1 MRLILVI
8 VFVPIVIFM
17 TNAYATIAVIVNK
30 SNPVSDISYN
40 ELKQIL
46 EARKQYWD
54 NGEKIILI
62 FKPVTS
68 VETRTLIDMVYKIKY
83 EEFDKYWFLKV
94 YDNKIMEFPKIL
106 NSTGTINILV
116 SEISGAIAFIG
127 VDEVSK
133 RGNIKVLRVN
143 GKMPDEDGYPFKIEE
158 QFSPLPP
165 SLTKGD

>member
-46 EARKQYWD
+46 ETRKQYWD

-62 FKPVTS
+62 FKPITS

-116 SEISGAIAFIG
+116 SEIQGAIAFIG

-143 GKMPDEDGYPFKIEE
+143 GKMSDEDGYPFK
-158 QFSPLPP
+158 
-165 SLTKGD
+165 

>member
-1 MRLILVI
+1 MRLISVI
-8 VFVPIVIFM
+8 VFAPLVIFM

-30 SNPVSDISYN
+30 SNPVSDVSYN
-40 ELKQIL
+40 ELKQIS

-68 VETRTLIDMVYKIKY
+68 VETRASIDMVYKIKY

-94 YDNKIMEFPKIL
+94 YENKIMEFPKIL

-116 SEISGAIAFIG
+116 SEIQGAIAFIG

-143 GKMPDEDGYPFKIEE
+143 GKMPDEDGYPFK
-158 QFSPLPP
+158 
-165 SLTKGD
+165 

>member
-1 MRLILVI
+1 MILILII
-8 VFVPIVIFM
+8 VFAPIVIFM
-17 TNAYATIAVIVNK
+17 TNAYATVAVIVNK

-40 ELKQIL
+40 ELKQIM

-54 NGEKIILI
+54 NREKITLI
-62 FKPVTS
+62 FKPIAS
-68 VETRTLIDMVYKIKY
+68 NETRLLIDRVYKIKY
-83 EEFDKYWFLKV
+83 EEFEKYWFLKV

-116 SEISGAIAFIG
+116 SEIQGAISFID

-143 GKMPDEDGYPFKIEE
+143 GKMPDENGYPFK
-158 QFSPLPP
+158 
-165 SLTKGD
+165 

>member
-1 MRLILVI
+1 MRLISVI

-54 NGEKIILI
+54 NGEKITLI
-62 FKPVTS
+62 FKPVVS
-68 VETRTLIDMVYKIKY
+68 NETRTLIDRVYKIKY
-83 EEFDKYWFLKV
+83 EDFDKYWFSKV
-94 YDNKIMEFPKIL
+94 YKGEITEFPKIL
-106 NSTGTINILV
+106 VSTATINILV
-116 SEISGAIAFIG
+116 SEIQGAIAFIG

-143 GKMPDEDGYPFKIEE
+143 GKMPDEDGYPFK
-158 QFSPLPP
+158 
-165 SLTKGD
+165 

>member
-1 MRLILVI
+1 MRLISVI
-8 VFVPIVIFM
+8 VFVPLVIFM

-30 SNPVSDISYN
+30 SNPVSDVSYN
-40 ELKQIL
+40 ELKQIS
-46 EARKQYWD
+46 EARKQYWG

-68 VETRTLIDMVYKIKY
+68 VETRALIDMVYKIKY

-94 YDNKIMEFPKIL
+94 YENKIMEFPKIL

-116 SEISGAIAFIG
+116 SEIQGAIAFIG

-133 RGNIKVLRVN
+133 RGNIKVIRVN
-143 GKMPDEDGYPFKIEE
+143 GKMPDEDGYPFK
-158 QFSPLPP
+158 
-165 SLTKGD
+165 

>member
-1 MRLILVI
+1 MRLISVI
-8 VFVPIVIFM
+8 VFVVTVIFV

-54 NGEKIILI
+54 NGKKIILI
-62 FKPVTS
+62 FKPITS

-116 SEISGAIAFIG
+116 SEIQGAIAFIG

-133 RGNIKVLRVN
+133 RGNIKMLKIN
-143 GKMPDEDGYPFKIEE
+143 EKMPDEDGYPFK
-158 QFSPLPP
+158 
-165 SLTKGD
+165 

>member
-1 MRLILVI
+1 MRLISVI
-8 VFVPIVIFM
+8 VFAPLVIFM

-30 SNPVSDISYN
+30 SNPVSDVSYN
-40 ELKQIL
+40 ELKQIS

-68 VETRTLIDMVYKIKY
+68 VETRALIDMVYKIKY

-94 YDNKIMEFPKIL
+94 YENKIMEFPKIL

-116 SEISGAIAFIG
+116 SEIQGAIAFIG

-143 GKMPDEDGYPFKIEE
+143 GKMPDEDGYPFK
-158 QFSPLPP
+158 
-165 SLTKGD
+165 

>member
-8 VFVPIVIFM
+8 VFVPLVIFM
-17 TNAYATIAVIVNK
+17 TNAYANIAVIVNK
-30 SNPVSDISYN
+30 SNPVSDVSYN
-40 ELKQIL
+40 ELKQIS

-54 NGEKIILI
+54 NGDKIILI

-94 YDNKIMEFPKIL
+94 YENKIMEFPKIL

-116 SEISGAIAFIG
+116 SEIQGAIAFIG

-143 GKMPDEDGYPFKIEE
+143 GKMPDEGGYPF
-158 QFSPLPP
+158 
-165 SLTKGD
+165 

>member
-46 EARKQYWD
+46 ETRKQYWD

-62 FKPVTS
+62 FKPITS
-68 VETRTLIDMVYKIKY
+68 VETRTLIDMAYKIKY

-116 SEISGAIAFIG
+116 SEIQGAIAFIG

-133 RGNIKVLRVN
+133 RGNIKVLRVD
-143 GKMPDEDGYPFKIEE
+143 GKMPDEEGYPLSKRTN
-158 QFSPLPP
+158 PP
-165 SLTKGD
+165 G

>member
-1 MRLILVI
+1 MRLISVI
-8 VFVPIVIFM
+8 VFAPLVIFM

-30 SNPVSDISYN
+30 SNPVSDVSYN
-40 ELKQIL
+40 ELKQIS

-68 VETRTLIDMVYKIKY
+68 VETRALIDMVYKIKY

-94 YDNKIMEFPKIL
+94 YENKIMEFPKIL

-116 SEISGAIAFIG
+116 SEIQGAIAFIG

-133 RGNIKVLRVN
+133 HGNIKVLRVN
-143 GKMPDEDGYPFKIEE
+143 GKMPDEDGYPFK
-158 QFSPLPP
+158 
-165 SLTKGD
+165 

>member
-1 MRLILVI
+1 MPMQPLPLSSINQILCQISLIMNL
-8 VFVPIVIFM
+8 
-17 TNAYATIAVIVNK
+17 NK
-30 SNPVSDISYN
+30 F
-40 ELKQIL
+40 L

-54 NGEKIILI
+54 NGDKIILI

-116 SEISGAIAFIG
+116 SEIQGAIAFIG

-133 RGNIKVLRVN
+133 RGNIKVLKVN
-143 GKMPDEDGYPFKIEE
+143 GKDA
-158 QFSPLPP
+158 
-165 SLTKGD
+165 

>member
-8 VFVPIVIFM
+8 VFVPLVIFM
-17 TNAYATIAVIVNK
+17 TNAYANIAVIVNK

-40 ELKQIL
+40 ELKQIS

-116 SEISGAIAFIG
+116 SEIQGAIAFIG
-127 VDEVSK
+127 VNDVSK
-133 RGNIKVLRVN
+133 RGNIKILKIN
-143 GKMPDEDGYPFKIEE
+143 GKMPDENGYPFK
-158 QFSPLPP
+158 
-165 SLTKGD
+165 

>member
-1 MRLILVI
+1 MRLISVI
-8 VFVPIVIFM
+8 VFVVTVIFV

-54 NGEKIILI
+54 NGKKIILI
-62 FKPVTS
+62 FKPITS

-116 SEISGAIAFIG
+116 SEIQGAIAFIG

-143 GKMPDEDGYPFKIEE
+143 GKMPDEDGYQFK
-158 QFSPLPP
+158 
-165 SLTKGD
+165 

>member
-62 FKPVTS
+62 FKPITS

-83 EEFDKYWFLKV
+83 EAFDKYWFLKV

-116 SEISGAIAFIG
+116 SEIPGAIAFIG
-127 VDEVSK
+127 KDEIS
-133 RGNIKVLRVN
+133 RIANINIKVLGVN
-143 GKMPDEDGYPFKIEE
+143 GKMPGEDGYPFK
-158 QFSPLPP
+158 
-165 SLTKGD
+165 